1 MECKL
6 EESDDENI
14 ISKHTP
20 ISIAYSVASIDPK
33 WQRDCWVYTGNNC
46 VQQFLLS
53 LDDLKLEVADV
64 MNLQLPMTPLSP
76 VQQEEHNNA
85 TECYLCQKQFNE
97 NEETARKHADH
108 CHITGGYRGSAC
120 QYCNMNS
127 FSLKGVELPVF
138 SIT

>member
-64 MNLQLPMTPLSP
+64 MNLQLPMKPLSP